1 MNGCR
6 CIIVWVEKIKHYSN
20 FFAVIVD
27 LKVSV
32 VELLC
37 NIWRRFWFFLLFF
50 WCTAL
55 VLFED
60 TYVMRTPQ
68 CLTECKLTV
77 RKTSCFLNII
87 SQRAN
92 VTSDLTVM
100 FSKVHS
106 LSARSKDI
114 NPSYVWKPFNLTQM
128 ERQVLRVSLLKA
140 PTWMKVSAEANG
152 YGLYTENGPNCVCGA
167 TVATVCN

>member
-1 MNGCR
+1 M
-6 CIIVWVEKIKHYSN
+6 KT
-20 FFAVIVD
+20 
-27 LKVSV
+27 
-32 VELLC
+32 
-37 NIWRRFWFFLLFF
+37 FLVFPSFFF

-60 TYVMRTPQ
+60 MYVMRTPQ

-114 NPSYVWKPFNLTQM
+114 NPSYV
-128 ERQVLRVSLLKA
+128 
-140 PTWMKVSAEANG
+140 
-152 YGLYTENGPNCVCGA
+152 
-167 TVATVCN
+167 

>member
-20 FFAVIVD
+20 FFAVTVD

-140 PTWMKVSAEANG
+140 STWMKVSAEANG